1 MSRRL
6 LGVVLAGGA
15 SRRMGADKALLT
27 HPDGS
32 SWLEA
37 QVQLLRSVGL
47 EVCVLTGHGR
57 HHALLSSCEGV
68 TVQAEPWQPAGPL
81 WALSCV
87 LNDRDDEALL
97 TLPVDMPGLRSE
109 ALQQLIRCWRLQPS
123 TALVADDG
131 SRLQH
136 LFGVYPCGALY
147 RQALDDELTEGK
159 ARWRGWL
166 ARIPHETVN
175 LPSDQLVN
183 VNRPIDLAAL
193 TG

>member
-15 SRRMGADKALLT
+15 SRRMGADKALLS

-37 QVQLLRSVGL
+37 QVKLLRSVDL

-57 HHALLSSCEGV
+57 HHALLSSREGV

-87 LNDRDDEALL
+87 LHDRDDEALL
-97 TLPVDMPGLRSE
+97 TLPVDMPGLRMD
-109 ALQQLIRCWRLQPS
+109 ALQQLIFRWRQQK
-123 TALVADDG
+123 ARAIVADDG

-136 LFGVYPCGALY
+136 LFGIYPCGALH
-147 RQALDDELTEGK
+147 RKALDDELTEGK
-159 ARWRGWL
+159 GRWRDWL
-166 ARIPHETVN
+166 ERIPYDTVK
-175 LPSDQLVN
+175 LPPDQLVN
-183 VNRPIDLAAL
+183 VNRPLDLTAL

>member
-15 SRRMGADKALLT
+15 SRRMGADKALLC

-37 QVQLLRSVGL
+37 QVQLVRSAGL
-47 EVCVLTGHGR
+47 EVCVLTGHVS
-57 HHALLSSCEGV
+57 HNALLSTRKGV

-97 TLPVDMPGLRSE
+97 TLPVDMPGLRLE
-109 ALQQLIRCWRLQPS
+109 ALQQLMFRWRSQQ
-123 TALVADDG
+123 AKAFVADDG

-136 LFGVYPCGALY
+136 LFGIYPCGALY
-147 RQALDDELTEGK
+147 RKALDDELMEGK
-159 ARWRGWL
+159 GRWRSWL
-166 ARIPHETVN
+166 QRIPHDTVK
-175 LPSDQLVN
+175 LPPDQLVN
-183 VNRPIDLAAL
+183 VNRPIDLTAL
-193 TG
+193 AE

>member
-87 LNDRDDEALL
+87 LHDRDDEALL

-131 SRLQH
+131 TRLQH
-136 LFGVYPCGALY
+136 LFGIYPCGALY

>member
-87 LNDRDDEALL
+87 LHDRDDEALL

-109 ALQQLIRCWRLQPS
+109 ALQQLIRCWRPQPS

-131 SRLQH
+131 TRLQH
-136 LFGVYPCGALY
+136 LFGIYPCGALY
-147 RQALDDELTEGK
+147 RHGSTEVG
-159 ARWRGWL
+159 RHSRLPVL
-166 ARIPHETVN
+166 AT
-175 LPSDQLVN
+175 PS
-183 VNRPIDLAAL
+183 
-193 TG
+193 

>member
-87 LNDRDDEALL
+87 LHDRDDEALL

-109 ALQQLIRCWRLQPS
+109 ALQQLIRCWKLQPS

-136 LFGVYPCGALY
+136 LFGVYPCGALN

>member
-1 MSRRL
+1 MTRRL

-37 QVQLLRSVGL
+37 QIQLLRSVDL
-47 EVCVLTGHGR
+47 EVCVLTGHSR
-57 HHALLSSCEGV
+57 HHALLSSRKGV
-68 TVQAEPWQPAGPL
+68 TVQAEPWLPAGPL

-87 LNDRDDEALL
+87 LHERDDEALL
-97 TLPVDMPGLRSE
+97 TVPVDMPGLRLD
-109 ALQQLIRCWRLQPS
+109 ALQQLIRCWTPQQAR
-123 TALVADDG
+123 ALVADDG

-136 LFGVYPCGALY
+136 LFGIYPCGALH
-147 RQALDDELTEGK
+147 RKALDDELTEGK
-159 ARWRGWL
+159 GRWSCWL
-166 ARIPHETVN
+166 ERIPHDTVK
-175 LPSDQLVN
+175 LPPDQLLN
-183 VNRPIDLAAL
+183 VNRPIDLEAL

>member
-6 LGVVLAGGA
+6 LGVVFAGGA

-87 LNDRDDEALL
+87 LHDRDDEALL

>member
-1 MSRRL
+1 MTRRL

-47 EVCVLTGHGR
+47 EVCVLSGHGR
-57 HHALLSSCEGV
+57 HHALLSSRKGV

-87 LNDRDDEALL
+87 LHERDDEALL
-97 TLPVDMPGLRSE
+97 TVPVDMPGLRLD
-109 ALQQLIRCWRLQPS
+109 ALQQLIRCWTPQQAR
-123 TALVADDG
+123 ALVADDG

-136 LFGVYPCGALY
+136 LFGIYPCGALH
-147 RQALDDELTEGK
+147 RKALDDELTEGK
-159 ARWRGWL
+159 GRWSCWL
-166 ARIPHETVN
+166 ERIPQDTVK
-175 LPSDQLVN
+175 LPPDQLLN
-183 VNRPIDLAAL
+183 VNRPIDLEAL

>member
-27 HPDGS
+27 HSDGS

-87 LNDRDDEALL
+87 LHDRDDEALL

>member
-68 TVQAEPWQPAGPL
+68 TVQAEPWHPAGPL

-87 LNDRDDEALL
+87 LHDRDDEALL

-109 ALQQLIRCWRLQPS
+109 ALQQLIRCWRPQPS

-131 SRLQH
+131 TRLQH
-136 LFGVYPCGALY
+136 LFGIYPCGALY

>member
-87 LNDRDDEALL
+87 LHDRDDEALL

-136 LFGVYPCGALY
+136 LFGIYPCGALY

>member
-1 MSRRL
+1 MSRHL

-37 QVQLLRSVGL
+37 QIQLLRSVDL
-47 EVCVLTGHGR
+47 EVCVLTGHRR
-57 HHALLSSCEGV
+57 HHALLSSRKGV

-87 LNDRDDEALL
+87 LHERDDEALL
-97 TLPVDMPGLRSE
+97 TVPVDMPGLRLD
-109 ALQQLIRCWRLQPS
+109 ALQQLIRCWTPQQAR
-123 TALVADDG
+123 ALVADDG

-136 LFGVYPCGALY
+136 LFGIYPCGALH
-147 RQALDDELTEGK
+147 RKALDDELTEGK
-159 ARWRGWL
+159 GRWSCWL
-166 ARIPHETVN
+166 ERIPHDTVK
-175 LPSDQLVN
+175 LPPDQLLN
-183 VNRPIDLAAL
+183 VNRPIDLEVL

>member
-37 QVQLLRSVGL
+37 QIQLLRSADL
-47 EVCVLTGHGR
+47 EVCVLTSHSR
-57 HHALLSSCEGV
+57 HRALLSSRNGV

-87 LNDRDDEALL
+87 LHERDDEALL
-97 TLPVDMPGLRSE
+97 TVPVDMPGLRLD
-109 ALQQLIRCWRLQPS
+109 ALQQLIRCWTPQQAR
-123 TALVADDG
+123 ALVADDG

-136 LFGVYPCGALY
+136 LFGIYPCGALH
-147 RQALDDELTEGK
+147 RKALDDELTEGK
-159 ARWRGWL
+159 GRWSCWL
-166 ARIPHETVN
+166 ERIPHDTVK
-175 LPSDQLVN
+175 LPPDQLLN
-183 VNRPIDLAAL
+183 VNRPIDLEAL

>member
-15 SRRMGADKALLT
+15 SRRMGADKALLN

-57 HHALLSSCEGV
+57 HHALLSSREGV

-87 LNDRDDEALL
+87 LHDRDDEALL
-97 TLPVDMPGLRSE
+97 TLPVDMPGLRCE
-109 ALQQLIRCWRLQPS
+109 ALQQLIRCWRSQPS
-123 TALVADDG
+123 RALVADDG

-136 LFGVYPCGALY
+136 LFGIYPCGALY
-147 RQALDDELTEGK
+147 RKALDDELTEGK
-159 ARWRGWL
+159 GRWRGWL
-166 ARIPHETVN
+166 ERIPHDTVK

>member
-87 LNDRDDEALL
+87 LHDRDDEALL

>member
-6 LGVVLAGGA
+6 LGVILAGGA

-37 QVQLLRSVGL
+37 QVQLLRSVDL
-47 EVCVLTGHGR
+47 EVCVLTAHDR
-57 HHALLSSCEGV
+57 HHALLRSRKGV
-68 TVQAEPWQPAGPL
+68 IVQAEPWQAAGPL
-81 WALSCV
+81 WALSCL

-97 TLPVDMPGLRSE
+97 TVPVDMPCLRSD
-109 ALQQLIRCWRLQPS
+109 ALQRLIVCWS
-123 TALVADDG
+123 TQQSLALVADDG

-136 LFGVYPCGALY
+136 LLGIYPCGVFN
-147 RQALDDELTEGK
+147 RMALDAELTEGK
-159 ARWRGWL
+159 GRWRGWL
-166 ARIPHETVN
+166 ERIPHDTLK

-193 TG
+193 TR

>member
-87 LNDRDDEALL
+87 LHDRDDEALL

-109 ALQQLIRCWRLQPS
+109 ALQQLIRCWKLQPS

>member
-1 MSRRL
+1 MTRRL

-37 QVQLLRSVGL
+37 QIQLLRSADL
-47 EVCVLTGHGR
+47 EVCVLTGHSR
-57 HHALLSSCEGV
+57 HHALLSSRKGV

-87 LNDRDDEALL
+87 LHDRDDEALL
-97 TLPVDMPGLRSE
+97 TVPVDMPGLRLD
-109 ALQQLIRCWRLQPS
+109 ALQQLIRCWTPQQAR
-123 TALVADDG
+123 ALVADDG

-136 LFGVYPCGALY
+136 LFGIYPCGALY
-147 RQALDDELTEGK
+147 RKALDDELTEGNG
-159 ARWRGWL
+159 RWSCWL
-166 ARIPHETVN
+166 ERIPHDTVK
-175 LPSDQLVN
+175 LPPDQLLN
-183 VNRPIDLAAL
+183 VNRPIDLEAL

>member
-1 MSRRL
+1 MSGCL

-15 SRRMGADKALLT
+15 SRRMGTDKALLT

-37 QVQLLRSVGL
+37 QVQLLRSVDL
-47 EVCVLTGHGR
+47 EVCVLTGHAG
-57 HHALLSSCEGV
+57 HHARLSDCAGV

-87 LNDRDDEALL
+87 LHDRDDEALL

-109 ALQQLIRCWRLQPS
+109 ALQQLIRCWRPQPS

-136 LFGVYPCGALY
+136 LFGIYPCGALY

>member
-27 HPDGS
+27 HSDGS

-37 QVQLLRSVGL
+37 KVQLLRSVGL

-87 LNDRDDEALL
+87 LHDRDDEALL

-166 ARIPHETVN
+166 VRIPHETVN

>member
-1 MSRRL
+1 MTRRL

-47 EVCVLTGHGR
+47 EVCVLSGHGR
-57 HHALLSSCEGV
+57 HHALLSSRKGV

-87 LNDRDDEALL
+87 LHERDDEALL
-97 TLPVDMPGLRSE
+97 TLPVDMPGLRSD
-109 ALQQLIRCWRLQPS
+109 ALQQLIRCWTPQQAR
-123 TALVADDG
+123 ALVADDG

-136 LFGVYPCGALY
+136 LFGIYPCGALH
-147 RQALDDELTEGK
+147 RKALDDELTEGK
-159 ARWRGWL
+159 GRWSCWL
-166 ARIPHETVN
+166 ERIPHDTVK
-175 LPSDQLVN
+175 LPPDQLLN
-183 VNRPIDLAAL
+183 VNRPIDLEAL

>member
-1 MSRRL
+1 MTRRL

-37 QVQLLRSVGL
+37 QIQLLRSADL
-47 EVCVLTGHGR
+47 EVCVLTSHSR
-57 HHALLSSCEGV
+57 HRALLSSRNGV

-87 LNDRDDEALL
+87 LHDRDDEALL
-97 TLPVDMPGLRSE
+97 TVPVDMPGLRLD
-109 ALQQLIRCWRLQPS
+109 ALQQLIRCWTPQQAR
-123 TALVADDG
+123 ALVADDG

-136 LFGVYPCGALY
+136 LFGIYPCGALH
-147 RQALDDELTEGK
+147 RKALDDELTEGK
-159 ARWRGWL
+159 GRWSCWL
-166 ARIPHETVN
+166 ERIPHDTVK
-175 LPSDQLVN
+175 LPPDQLLN
-183 VNRPIDLAAL
+183 VNRPIDLEVL

>member
-37 QVQLLRSVGL
+37 QVQLLRSAGL
-47 EVCVLTGHGR
+47 DVCVMTGHDT
-57 HHALLSSCEGV
+57 HHALLSTRKGV

-87 LNDRDDEALL
+87 LHDRDDEALL
-97 TLPVDMPGLRSE
+97 TLPVDMPGLRLD
-109 ALQQLIRCWRLQPS
+109 ALQQLILRWRQQPAR
-123 TALVADDG
+123 ALVADDG

-136 LFGVYPCGALY
+136 LFGIYPCGASY
-147 RQALDDELTEGK
+147 RKALDDELTEGK
-159 ARWRGWL
+159 GRWRDWL
-166 ARIPHETVN
+166 GCIPHDTLK
-175 LPSDQLVN
+175 LPPDQLVN
-183 VNRPIDLAAL
+183 VNRPLDLKAL